1 MLPCGPRSPS
11 YRGSWRANGI
21 DWPTAGA
28 AYRAPANS
36 IQAAPDDEWHEVRK
50 RAKRARY
57 ATDAA
62 APAIGSAALDLGVAL
77 AAVTDALGAHQDAA
91 IAADTWL
98 GIALADPDNHSLA
111 ITAGR
116 LIERERAAV
125 IACRRD
131 YPRRWADATQDR
143 LTAWLR

>member
-1 MLPCGPRSPS
+1 VARQWHRLADGG
-11 YRGSWRANGI
+11 RGVQG
-21 DWPTAGA
+21 AGELD
-28 AYRAPANS
+28 P
-36 IQAAPDDEWHEVRK
+36 AAPDDEWHEVRK

-62 APAIGSAALDLGVAL
+62 APAIGAPAADLGIAL

-91 IAADTWL
+91 VAADTWL

-111 ITAGR
+111 LTVGR

-125 IACRRD
+125 NASRRD
-131 YPRRWADATQDR
+131 YPRRWAEATHPR
-143 LTAWLR
+143 LTAWLT

>member
-1 MLPCGPRSPS
+1 VARQWHRLAD
-11 YRGSWRANGI
+11 GSSGI
-21 DWPTAGA
+21 SGAGELD
-28 AYRAPANS
+28 P
-36 IQAAPDDEWHEVRK
+36 AAPDDEWHAVRK

-62 APAIGSAALDLGVAL
+62 TPAIGAPAADLGMAL

-98 GIALADPDNHSLA
+98 GIALADADNHSLA
-111 ITAGR
+111 ITVGR

-125 IACRRD
+125 TASRRAF
-131 YPRRWADATQDR
+131 PRCWADATQER
-143 LTAWLR
+143 LIAWLK